1 MVRLCHFS
9 CLYMLNSFFLSSE
22 GPVCPAKLPEWIDR
36 QNQESIRS
44 QKVSSLINQERPL
57 EEIIKDVKNI
67 SVPISHLEIVEYLA
81 KKHGTLKTAIDKEC
95 DTEMAQFACQNS
107 RVLAILADDSDF
119 LIFPGHWRYFSLR
132 DLNQKTFETKEYNRK
147 ALRDNLDLN
156 DKELVLLSTLNG
168 NDVISF
174 DRDTFYFHKSLI
186 EERHSALKRFPA
198 IAKYI
203 KEEHLFD
210 SKNLFTEVAKRIFI
224 RKYKMDVKGC
234 TRKVHDSFDFYDIV
248 SMLSILF
255 IYFLINYSFLI

>member
-1 MVRLCHFS
+1 MVGLCHFG
-9 CLYMLNSFFLSSE
+9 CLYMLHPFIFSSE
-22 GPVCPAKLPEWIDR
+22 CPVCSAKLPEWIDR

-67 SVPISHLEIVEYLA
+67 SVPISHLEIIKYLA
-81 KKHGTLKTAIDKEC
+81 EKHGTLKTAIDKEC

-147 ALRDNLDLN
+147 ALRDNLGLN
-156 DKELVLLSTLNG
+156 DQELVLFSTLNG
-168 NDVISF
+168 CDVIYF
-174 DRDTFYFHKSLI
+174 DRDTFYFHTSLI
-186 EERHSALKRFPA
+186 EELRSASKRFPA

-203 KEEHLFD
+203 KEEHLFE
-210 SKNLFTEVAKRIFI
+210 SNNLFTDVAKR
-224 RKYKMDVKGC
+224 
-234 TRKVHDSFDFYDIV
+234 
-248 SMLSILF
+248 L
-255 IYFLINYSFLI
+255 